1 MHLRRLFNYLKRPA
15 HSPHL
20 NDDFPISSFVCTFLS
35 ALPSRDHAER
45 ATEPMYVSLN
55 RLNAD
60 PPSLSSQTHSRPH
73 CTTSDSPGP
82 SRLQPSIS
90 RHNTPCSRVGPCR
103 THCGERRL
111 RAYLCSGQGVWP
123 LEALKLMAQ
132 MGEDLTL

>member
-45 ATEPMYVSLN
+45 ATEPMYVSFN

-60 PPSLSSQTHSRPH
+60 PPLSFRSLNLCPLKLTHDPTALHQTVL
-73 CTTSDSPGP
+73 G
-82 SRLQPSIS
+82 
-90 RHNTPCSRVGPCR
+90 RHACSRVYHGTTPHAHEWAHVVP
-103 THCGERRL
+103 T
-111 RAYLCSGQGVWP
+111 V
-123 LEALKLMAQ
+123 
-132 MGEDLTL
+132 

>member
-55 RLNAD
+55 RFNAD
-60 PPSLSSQTHSRPH
+60 LPSLSSQTQSRNPTALH
-73 CTTSDSPGP
+73 QTVLGRHACSRAYHGTPPRDS
-82 SRLQPSIS
+82 
-90 RHNTPCSRVGPCR
+90 NTP
-103 THCGERRL
+103 
-111 RAYLCSGQGVWP
+111 
-123 LEALKLMAQ
+123 
-132 MGEDLTL
+132 

>member
-45 ATEPMYVSLN
+45 ATEPMYVSFN

-60 PPSLSSQTHSRPH
+60 PPLSFRSL
-73 CTTSDSPGP
+73 
-82 SRLQPSIS
+82 
-90 RHNTPCSRVGPCR
+90 N
-103 THCGERRL
+103 
-111 RAYLCSGQGVWP
+111 LCP
-123 LEALKLMAQ
+123 LKLTHATPLHYIRQSWAVTLAAEYITAQ
-132 MGEDLTL
+132 HPMLTSGPMSYPLW